1 MKIKNILFFSCALSL
16 ITARSAPGQV
26 AAARGDRPAVNFNPN
41 ISVVVDGAYYW
52 HSGDE
57 EIDHVL
63 EELRGFG
70 HAHDDGDHHHD
81 HGFESGFN
89 LREIELMFEADV
101 DPYFKSWAIVGVDPG
116 GAELEEAV
124 VLTTSLP
131 YGLQVK
137 LGKFF
142 SDFSRLN
149 AQHAHEWN
157 FTDQTLIYQVLL
169 GDHGLNEI
177 GAQLSWLAPAPF
189 FFLAGLEVLQGDNE
203 VAFEYHG
210 DGPLPERDGP
220 RLFLGWLKASPNLS
234 GNHAFQAGLFAGR
247 GIRQEED
254 LGPQGHSDPSSHY
267 LDGHQ
272 WIWGADFVYKYTPPG
287 SYGQGDLTIEG
298 GYMGRR
304 SKLKLVADNDP
315 ERRDLLGRSE
325 IAEQD
330 GLYIQGVYG
339 FAPRWRFGIRG
350 ETLGLLNR
358 EKELSGER
366 ENFHSSWRA
375 SAMVDWTLTEF
386 SRLRLQGNHG
396 RYDTDEGKEGV
407 SEVFL
412 QAVFSLGSHPA
423 HRF

>member
-1 MKIKNILFFSCALSL
+1 MVS
-16 ITARSAPGQV
+16 
-26 AAARGDRPAVNFNPN
+26 FNPN
-41 ISVVVDGAYYW
+41 ISVVIDTVGYW

-57 EIDHVL
+57 ELDHVL

-70 HAHDDGDHHHD
+70 HAHQDCGHHQHHD
-81 HGFESGFN
+81 HGFEKGFN
-89 LREIELMFEADV
+89 LRHLELMFEADV
-101 DPYFKSWAIVGVDPG
+101 DPYFKGWAIVAVDTH
-116 GAELEEAV
+116 GAELEEAA

-131 YGLQVK
+131 WGLQVK

-157 FTDQTLIYQVLL
+157 FTDQTLIYRVLL

-177 GAQLSWLAPAPF
+177 GAQLSWLTPAPF
-189 FFLAGLEVLQGDNE
+189 FLLAGLEVLQGDNE
-203 VAFEYHG
+203 IAFEYHG

-220 RLFLGWLKASPNLS
+220 RLFLGWLKASPNLA
-234 GNHAFQAGLFAGR
+234 GNHAIQAGLFAGR
-247 GIRQEED
+247 GVRQEEH
-254 LGPQGHSDPSSHY
+254 LGPEGHYDPGSHY

-272 WIWGADFVYKYTPPG
+272 WIYGADFVYRYTPPRA
-287 SYGQGDLTIEG
+287 YGQGAFTLEG

-304 SKLKLVADNDP
+304 AEIELKAHNNP
-315 ERRDLLGRSE
+315 GRHHLLGNNLVK
-325 IAEQD
+325 EQD
-330 GLYIQGVYG
+330 GLYLQAVYG
-339 FAPRWRFGIRG
+339 FAPRWRFGVRG
-350 ETLGLLNR
+350 EALGLTNR
-358 EKELSGER
+358 EKKPSGAE
-366 ENFHSSWRA
+366 EKFDPSWRA
-375 SAMVDWTLTEF
+375 SAMLDWTLTEF

-396 RYDTDEGKEGV
+396 RYDTDEGKESV